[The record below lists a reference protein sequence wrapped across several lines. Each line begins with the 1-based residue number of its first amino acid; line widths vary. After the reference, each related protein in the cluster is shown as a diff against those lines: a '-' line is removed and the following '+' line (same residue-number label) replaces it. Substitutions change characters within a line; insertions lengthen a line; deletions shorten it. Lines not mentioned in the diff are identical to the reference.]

1 MVTILVCCGIALV
14 GMGVLIF
21 RHEDA
26 SRIGR
31 LHLALSLALG
41 GWEFGLAA
49 MVSAP
54 DGATAVARLRY
65 LGLPAGVLVVPILLQ
80 LFHALTV
87 HRKRIAAEVIVVWV
101 GTAVVLGLMW
111 LSDEFSTGAY
121 RYDWGYAAAYKWG
134 GSVFAAYVGVVIAT
148 CVWWCWRML
157 RSSLPGSVAVRR
169 ARMLIVAAA
178 IAGPALVDFLPF
190 FGVDVFPFGGIF
202 LVIGNAVM
210 VVTTWRYRL
219 VEITP
224 AFAAQRFMDTMSD
237 GVVVLD
243 QDGVVRL
250 VNAAGCTMLGYR
262 AEELLHAVP
271 PAGLGLLLF
280 GPEELPH
287 FPTTGFVGQER
298 QYQTPAG
305 NRRTL
310 SVSVSLM
317 QEGGR
322 EPLAAV
328 VTLRDITAA
337 LAAQEQ
343 IHKLAYYDPLTNL
356 PNRLLLKERFS
367 QAMARAE
374 RARSQAAVLFLDL
387 DRFKQVNDTLG
398 HEAGDLLLK
407 AVSERI
413 TACVRESDLVMRNAE
428 SAKDST
434 LARLGGDEFVLL
446 LSPVERGEDAA
457 KVARRILQ
465 ALAQPFRLAGG
476 LEVMSGVSI
485 GISLYPADGEDADTL
500 MKKADLAM
508 YHAKESGRN
517 DFRLFDPAINA
528 HSLKRLDLEAGLKR
542 ALRRGELA
550 LSWEPQ
556 YALAKRS
563 VVGLEA
569 HVWWR
574 DPIRGRLE
582 TADFTGVA
590 EETGIAAGIFDWTL
604 EAVCTQ
610 IDAWRRSGEMGL
622 PVSVSASLH
631 QIEHSELLRDPAAV
645 LAAHGLPSTALRL
658 CVSDLAASDGGPIV
672 LARLAQLDAL
682 GIAVDLDSLG
692 SGPLDLPK
700 LRQVPV
706 RRVRIDAR
714 LVERLA
720 ERGDPARP
728 LQALVSLARGLGLAM
743 AVTAVASEK
752 IAALFAVAGVEHA
765 QGPLYGSAVE
775 AGDVPRLV
783 SAAPSG

>member
-1 MVTILVCCGIALV
+1 VVTILLCCGIALV

-21 RHEDA
+21 RHEGA

-31 LHLALSLALG
+31 LHLALSLAVA
-41 GWEFGLAA
+41 GWQFGLAA
-49 MVSAP
+49 MASAP
-54 DGATAVARLRY
+54 DGAAAVARLRY
-65 LGLPAGVLVVPILLQ
+65 FGLPAGVLVLPILFQ

-87 HRKRIAAEVIVVWV
+87 HRKRMAPEVIVVWI
-101 GTAVVLGLMW
+101 GAAVLLGLLW
-111 LSDEFSTGAY
+111 LSEVFFTGAY
-121 RYDWGYAAAYKWG
+121 RYDWGYAAAYEWG
-134 GSVFAAYVGVVIAT
+134 GGVFAAYVGVVIAA
-148 CVWWCWRML
+148 CVWLCWRML
-157 RSSLPGSVAVRR
+157 RTSLPGSMAARR
-169 ARMLIVAAA
+169 ARMLFAATA
-178 IAGPALVDFLPF
+178 IAIFALVDFLPF
-190 FGVDVFPFGGIF
+190 FGVDVFPVGGIF

-210 VVTTWRYRL
+210 VLTTWRYRL

-250 VNAAGCTMLGYR
+250 VNAAGCAMLGYR

-271 PAGLGLLLF
+271 PAGLGMLLF
-280 GPEELPH
+280 GHEELPH
-287 FPTTGFVGQER
+287 FPSAGFVGQER
-298 QYQTPAG
+298 QYQTPG
-305 NRRTL
+305 GSRRTL

-407 AVSERI
+407 AASERI

-517 DFRLFDPAINA
+517 VSRFFDDEMNSVSMQRFGMETSLRRAMAGHEFLLYYQPVVNLKSGAYSGLDAQLYWNHPQHGMMSERDFQSVAQD
-528 HSLKRLDLEAGLKR
+528 AGLASALGDWVIRTACFQMR
-542 ALRRGELA
+542 AWEGAGVPRLR
-550 LSWEPQ
+550 LS
-556 YALAKRS
+556 
-563 VVGLEA
+563 
-569 HVWWR
+569 
-574 DPIRGRLE
+574 
-582 TADFTGVA
+582 
-590 EETGIAAGIFDWTL
+590 
-604 EAVCTQ
+604 
-610 IDAWRRSGEMGL
+610 
-622 PVSVSASLH
+622 VSVSPALLERGNILETVRESLTQTRLEPHRLLLCMREPGLRADRDKVASVMQSLDAMGVTLVLDDFGSGQVSVEDLATH
-631 QIEHSELLRDPAAV
+631 PIGMVRLRGGHLRSSPLGGDAAV
-645 LAAHGLPSTALRL
+645 IGGALVGLVHGLGFEAIASGADDAAATAFLI
-658 CVSDLAASDGGPIV
+658 DLGCDHGFGSH
-672 LARLAQLDAL
+672 LAPAVPAEEIPALLA
-682 GIAVDLDSLG
+682 
-692 SGPLDLPK
+692 K
-700 LRQVPV
+700 
-706 RRVRIDAR
+706 AR
-714 LVERLA
+714 A
-720 ERGDPARP
+720 
-728 LQALVSLARGLGLAM
+728 
-743 AVTAVASEK
+743 
-752 IAALFAVAGVEHA
+752 
-765 QGPLYGSAVE
+765 
-775 AGDVPRLV
+775 
-783 SAAPSG
+783 

>member
-1 MVTILVCCGIALV
+1 MIP
-14 GMGVLIF
+14 VLIF
-21 RHEDA
+21 CAVAHVAMGLIIFSHEHG

-31 LHLALSLALG
+31 LHLALSLAVAT
-41 GWEFGLAA
+41 WQWGLAA

-54 DGATAVARLRY
+54 DGAAAVARLRY
-65 LGLPAGVLVVPILLQ
+65 LALPAGVLVLPILFQ

-87 HRKRIAAEVIVVWV
+87 HRKRIAPEVV
-101 GTAVVLGLMW
+101 TAWIGAVVVLGLLW
-111 LSDEFSTGAY
+111 FTEEFFTGAY
-121 RYDWGYAAAYKWG
+121 RYNWGYAGAYKWG
-134 GSVFAAYVGVVIAT
+134 GGVFVAYVCIVVAA
-148 CVWWCWRML
+148 CSWLCWRMM
-157 RSSLPGSVAVRR
+157 RQGLPGSVAVRR
-169 ARMLIVAAA
+169 ARMLILALA
-178 IAGPALVDFLPF
+178 IASITLIDFLPF
-190 FGVDVFPFGGIF
+190 FGIDLFPFGGLF

-237 GVVVLD
+237 GVLVLD

-250 VNAAGCTMLGYR
+250 VNAAGCGMLGYR

-280 GPEELPH
+280 GHEELPH
-287 FPTTGFVGQER
+287 FPNVGFVGQEK

-317 QEGGR
+317 REGGR

-337 LAAQEQ
+337 MAAQEQ

-374 RARSQAAVLFLDL
+374 RARGQAAVLFLDL

-528 HSLKRLDLEAGLKR
+528 QSLKRLDLEAGLKR

-550 LSWEPQ
+550 LAWEPQ
-556 YALAKRS
+556 YALTGRTI
-563 VVGLEA
+563 VGLEA

-582 TADFTGVA
+582 AADFVGVA
-590 EETGIAAGIFDWTL
+590 EETGIAAAIFDWTL
-604 EAVCTQ
+604 EAICTQ
-610 IDAWRRSGEMGL
+610 LDAWRRSGEMVL
-622 PVSVSASLH
+622 PVCFAASLH
-631 QIEHSELLRDPAAV
+631 QVEHSELLRDPAAV
-645 LAAHGLPSTALRL
+645 LSAHALPPTALRL
-658 CVSDLAASDGGPIV
+658 CVTDLAASNSGPIV
-672 LARLAQLDAL
+672 LARLEQLDAL
-682 GIAVDLDSLG
+682 GIAVDLDRLG
-692 SGPLDLPK
+692 GGPLDLPK

-728 LQALVSLARGLGLAM
+728 LQALVSLARGLGLAT

-752 IAALFAVAGVEHA
+752 IAGLFAAAGVEHV
-765 QGPLYGSAVE
+765 QGPFYGSAVS
-775 AGDVPRLV
+775 AGEVPRLFAARP
-783 SAAPSG
+783 SA